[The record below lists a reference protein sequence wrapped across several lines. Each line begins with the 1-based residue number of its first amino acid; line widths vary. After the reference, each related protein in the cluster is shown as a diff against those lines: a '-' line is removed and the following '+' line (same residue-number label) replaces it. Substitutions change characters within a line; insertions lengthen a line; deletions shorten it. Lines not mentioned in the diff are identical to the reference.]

1 MSGLLLSDFLLGV
14 VVCLCLCVTR
24 VVLLRIRYKLTI
36 HARRERMLL
45 AEEAAL
51 VVLQGNDIVAIE
63 DEARK
68 LLHAEAT
75 SNLASSAQE
84 RFIEKA
90 KADLPA
96 LLAGPLATFVRQRA
110 NELVQDHARLRAA
123 AGSASRVSVAPVFP
137 PDVIGLFVLMP
148 NTI

>member
-1 MSGLLLSDFLLGV
+1 V
-14 VVCLCLCVTR
+14 A
-24 VVLLRIRYKLTI
+24 LLRIRYKLTI

-51 VVLQGNDIVAIE
+51 VAFHGNEIVAIE
-63 DEARK
+63 DEARA

-75 SNLASSAQE
+75 SNLAASAQE

-96 LLAGPLATFVRQRA
+96 LLAGPLSDFVRLRA
-110 NELVQDHARLRAA
+110 DELVQDHSRLRAA
-123 AGSASRVSVAPVFP
+123 AGSSRVSVEPVLP

-148 NTI
+148 NAL